1 MGKLSLL
8 GEPVVLDGLQ
18 PRKGTQTSMA
28 ARKKQRAT
36 VLRGEGRISGLR
48 KSRSH
53 NCHFS

>member
-8 GEPVVLDGLQ
+8 GVVLDGLQ

-36 VLRGEGRISGLR
+36 VLRGEGRISGLG